1 MDTMERIEELL
12 EEAYSTDDPGEM
24 ERLSREVLG
33 LDENNVEALIL
44 LADTIEYS
52 QEKIT
57 ILEKA
62 RSALADDVENIRLVS
77 GESLLDNDSGML
89 YIAVMQRLGFALF
102 SEGKNEEAL
111 VIAREIDRYDPD
123 RETLGRTLLYRVL
136 LEMGKDT
143 EVLEEALRE
152 EEANPAMAH
161 SKAIASFRLA
171 GAGRTSYRALWE
183 AFAAGPDIPF
193 YILGYIDEPE
203 DESEEA
209 EEEYNFA
216 LLFED
221 IWSSENELIKWL
233 TRGTILLGLTAS
245 LFPGETAEKMLVL
258 ADALDIADPCEEA
271 MVKAESRDDWGVLS
285 REERIAEA
293 LKIISEGTFL
303 PLTD

>member
-1 MDTMERIEELL
+1 MDTMDRIEELL
-12 EEAYSTDDPGEM
+12 DEAYSTDDPEEM
-24 ERLSREVLG
+24 ERLAREVLA

-52 QEKIT
+52 KEKIV

-62 RSALADDVENIRLVS
+62 RSALAEDVQNIRLVS
-77 GESLLDNDSGML
+77 GESLLEDDSGML

-102 SEGKNEEAL
+102 SEGENDEAL
-111 VIAREIDRYDPD
+111 AIAREIDQYDPE

-136 LEMGKDT
+136 LEMGKDS
-143 EVLEEALRE
+143 EVLEEALRDE
-152 EEANPAMAH
+152 ETSPAMAH
-161 SKAIASFRLA
+161 SKAIASFRLS
-171 GAGRTSYRALWE
+171 GAGRTSCRALWE

-193 YILGYIDEPE
+193 YILGYFDEPE
-203 DESEEA
+203 GESEEA

-221 IWSSENELIKWL
+221 IWASENELIKWL
-233 TRGTILLGLTAS
+233 TQGTILLGLTAS
-245 LFPGETAEKMLVL
+245 LFPPETAEKMLVL
-258 ADALDIADPCEEA
+258 ADALDIADHSEEA

-293 LKIISEGTFL
+293 LKILSEGTYL
-303 PLTD
+303 PLSD

>member
-1 MDTMERIEELL
+1 MDTMDRIEDLL
-12 EEAYSTDDPGEM
+12 DEAYSTDDPEEM
-24 ERLSREVLG
+24 EHLAREVLA

-44 LADTIEYS
+44 LADTLEYS
-52 QEKIT
+52 QEKIDM
-57 ILEKA
+57 LEKA
-62 RSALADDVENIRLVS
+62 RNALADDMENIHLVS
-77 GESLLDNDSGML
+77 GESLLEDESGML

-102 SEGKNEEAL
+102 SEGKNDEAL
-111 VIAREIDRYDPD
+111 AIAREIDRYDPD

-136 LEMGKDT
+136 LEMGKDS
-143 EVLEEALRE
+143 EVLQETLRDEETS
-152 EEANPAMAH
+152 PAMAH
-161 SKAIASFRLA
+161 SKAIASFRLS

-193 YILGYIDEPE
+193 YILGYFDEPE
-203 DESEEA
+203 DESEEL

-245 LFPGETAEKMLVL
+245 LFPRETAEKMLIL
-258 ADALDIADPCEEA
+258 ADALDIADLAEEA
-271 MVKAESRDDWGVLS
+271 MVKAESRGDWGVLS

-293 LKIISEGTFL
+293 LKIISEGTYL
-303 PLTD
+303 PLTE

>member
-1 MDTMERIEELL
+1 MDALERIEELL
-12 EEAYSTDDPGEM
+12 DEAYSTDDTGEM
-24 ERLSREVLG
+24 ERLAREVLE

-44 LADTIEYS
+44 LADTLEYS
-52 QEKIT
+52 QEKIAV
-57 ILEKA
+57 LEQA
-62 RSALADDVENIRLVS
+62 RNALAEEMENIRLVS
-77 GESLLDNDSGML
+77 GESLLEDDSGML

-111 VIAREIDRYDPD
+111 AIAREIDRYDPE

-136 LEMGKDT
+136 LEMGKDA
-143 EVLEEALRE
+143 EILEETLRE
-152 EEANPAMAH
+152 KEASPAMAH
-161 SKAIASFRLA
+161 SKAIASFRLS

-193 YILGYIDEPE
+193 YILGYFDEPE
-203 DESEEA
+203 DGTEEE

-245 LFPGETAEKMLVL
+245 LFPRETADKMLIL
-258 ADALDIADPCEEA
+258 ADALDIADHSEEA
-271 MVKAESRDDWGVLS
+271 MVKAESREGWGVLS
-285 REERIAEA
+285 REERIAAA
-293 LKIISEGTFL
+293 LKIISEGTYL
-303 PLTD
+303 PLIE